1 MGAPQKSKVKKIQT
15 SYVIQQEKQEHK
27 KARRRKKI
35 VIRFSFVATIAL
47 AASSLF
53 LYTMMTQSSAIDEQI
68 KTKEQLEEK
77 LRTLQK
83 DEKKIKRRD
92 QKIKMMINILPNWR
106 ENNIFCRKKE
116 KLFSSLLMSKRDR
129 QKAY

>member
-1 MGAPQKSKVKKIQT
+1 MGAPQRNKVQKIQT

-35 VIRFSFVATIAL
+35 FIRFSMLATVAL

-53 LYTMMTQSSAIDEQI
+53 LYLMVAQSSAIDKQI

-77 LRTLQK
+77 LSTLQK
-83 DEKKIKRRD
+83 DEKRLQEEIKKLNDD
-92 QKIKMMINILPNWR
+92 QYIAELARKQYFLSKEGEI
-106 ENNIFCRKKE
+106 IFITP
-116 KLFSSLLMSKRDR
+116 DD
-129 QKAY
+129 

>member
-53 LYTMMTQSSAIDEQI
+53 LYTMMAQSSMIDEQI
-68 KTKEQLEEK
+68 RTKEQLEEK
-77 LRTLQK
+77 LHT
-83 DEKKIKRRD
+83 
-92 QKIKMMINILPNWR
+92 
-106 ENNIFCRKKE
+106 
-116 KLFSSLLMSKRDR
+116 
-129 QKAY
+129 